1 MAIDLKKLTV
11 QKMLVQRVIAR
22 LDGDRLD
29 EPGYFKEAKALVSA
43 GVGGFILF
51 GGDFWKVRQLLPKL
65 LGKPRVP
72 LFIAS
77 DMERGAGQQL
87 RGATQFP
94 CQMAVAAA
102 TDLVTGSGLGLLED
116 MADAVAFEAKAA
128 GVNTIFSPVLDVNSN
143 PDNPIICTRA
153 FSDEPEKVSA
163 LGEHFVSCYQ
173 NSKTPVLA
181 CPKHYPGHGDASAD
195 SHTSLPAIDKEKENL
210 EDEDMLPFR
219 KAFMAGAE
227 MVMVGHLLVRDI
239 DPLNPAT
246 LSSNIIKNYLRTRSR
261 YEGLVVTDALNMGA
275 VCRLHPYRELARLA
289 IKAGSDILLHPAIS
303 VDFVSELNQ
312 LAAEKGVT
320 KEETYAP
327 AARIRRIKEK
337 YCTPVK
343 LTDAAV
349 RKRMDENSELANV
362 IATRALTLVKAD
374 GAFPKL
380 PEVRGNVSHI
390 VLDDDGDQMSGMEL
404 RNTLNKRHARLKN
417 LFVGRDDIKA
427 LGSEATKRAR
437 SNALTVLSI
446 FSRVEA
452 GKGRSGLSPEVLE
465 LAKKIVKQSRRSVV
479 VSFGSPY
486 ILTGLM
492 DADYVVAAYD
502 PSEPMQRAL
511 TRALMGEIFFRG
523 QLPVHL

>member
-11 QKMLVQRVIAR
+11 PKMLIQRVIAR

-29 EPGYFKEAKALVSA
+29 DPQYFKEARALVSA
-43 GVGGFILF
+43 GVGGFLLF
-51 GGDFWKVRQLLPKL
+51 GGEYWTVRKQLAKLVAKPK
-65 LGKPRVP
+65 VP

-102 TDLVTGSGLGLLED
+102 TDLVTGSGLGLIED

-128 GVNTIFSPVLDVNSN
+128 GVNVLFSPVLDVNSN
-143 PDNPIICTRA
+143 PENPIICTRS
-153 FSDEPEKVSA
+153 FSDEPHKVSV
-163 LGEHFVSCYQ
+163 LGEQIVSAYQ
-173 NSKTPVLA
+173 NSRTPVMA
-181 CPKHYPGHGDASAD
+181 CPKHYPGHGDSGVD
-195 SHTSLPAIDKEKENL
+195 SHTSLPTIEKEKDSL

-219 KAFMAGAE
+219 KAFMAGAD

-239 DPLNPAT
+239 DPVNPAT
-246 LSSNIIKNYLRTRSR
+246 LSANIIKNYLRTRSR
-261 YEGLVVTDALNMGA
+261 FEGLVVTDALNMGA
-275 VCRLHPYRELARLA
+275 VCQLHPYRELARMAL
-289 IKAGSDILLHPAIS
+289 KAGADILLHPAVS
-303 VDFVSELNQ
+303 VDFVKELSE

-320 KEETYAP
+320 KEEAYAP
-327 AARIRRIKEK
+327 AARIRRLKEK
-337 YCTPVK
+337 YCAPVK
-343 LTDAAV
+343 LTDAAI

-380 PEVRGNVSHI
+380 PELRGNVSHI
-390 VLDDDGDQMSGMEL
+390 VLDDDGDTMSGMEL
-404 RNTLNKRHARLKN
+404 RNTLNKAHGKLKN
-417 LFVGRDDIKA
+417 LFVGRDDIKS

-437 SNALTVLSI
+437 TNALTILSI

-452 GKGRSGLSPEVLE
+452 GKGRSGLSAEMTE
-465 LAKKIVKQSRRSVV
+465 LARKIVKQSKRSVV

-486 ILTGLM
+486 ILPELM
-492 DADYVVAAYD
+492 SADYVVAAYD
-502 PSEPMQRAL
+502 PSDSMQRAL